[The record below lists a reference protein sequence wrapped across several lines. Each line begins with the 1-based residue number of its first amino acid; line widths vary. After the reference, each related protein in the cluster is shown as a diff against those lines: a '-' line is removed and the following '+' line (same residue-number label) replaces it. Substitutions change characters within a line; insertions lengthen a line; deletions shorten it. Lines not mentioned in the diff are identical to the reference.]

1 MMKAAATEKENARSE
16 AVEKEL
22 RVDDEEMAGR

>member
-1 MMKAAATEKENARSE
+1 MMKAAESEREMARSE